1 MGLGSKKSTTISN
14 QEFNDNTS
22 LVASDGSFAT
32 KEGDINS
39 SSEDNSSIIYTDLG
53 AIEAG
58 TGIANNAINLLGVGV
73 DSLSNGLDFINS
85 SASNLF
91 NDVGNSF
98 SDISNNFGDV
108 SNSFDNL
115 TSSNKEN
122 VNTFISG
129 SNRNSEIFVNE
140 SSDLAGDFV
149 SSSNDLTGNFLNTS
163 LEIVNDIV
171 SQVFTFG
178 ETINESNQALA
189 NESFNLAGS
198 STLGAGFSTADNAKT
213 TSKTLIYGAAIMAVS
228 FVLIRKFKK

>member
-53 AIEAG
+53 SIEAG
-58 TGIANNAINLLGVGV
+58 TGVANNAIDFAGEGINLIADGISFVT
-73 DSLSNGLDFINS
+73 D
-85 SASNLF
+85 SASNL
-91 NDVGNSF
+91 
-98 SDISNNFGDV
+98 FGDV
-108 SNSFDNL
+108 SNSFNDL
-115 TSSNKEN
+115 TNANESN
-122 VNTFISG
+122 VNELISG
-129 SNRNSEIFVNE
+129 SNDNNELFLSE
-140 SSDLAGDFV
+140 SSELAENFI
-149 SSSNDLTGNFLNTS
+149 SSSIDSNQNILDIMNDVINS
-163 LEIVNDIV
+163 
-171 SQVFTFG
+171 VFSFG

-213 TSKTLIYGAAIMAVS
+213 TSKTILYSAAIMAVS
-228 FVLIRKFKK
+228 FVLIRKIKK